1 MSFHDQS
8 KTPLKVILLLC
19 LLYVAAPFTAGLVG
33 IGDKRGPRFFPEEMH
48 VIIYTIGYSLTHD
61 TKPRISRNERPWM
74 YGGTEKLSLNV
85 LLAERT
91 ESILSCI
98 GSIELERYS
107 DTFVL
112 RTTSLPVR
120 ELGTEE
126 WHPGFATNGV
136 LAVNVSSNGLAVTLL
151 KTSGFRGDLL
161 ILSPQAVT
169 NLTETM
175 ARDRSF
181 QWRSDRIW
189 THKVRD

>member
-1 MSFHDQS
+1 M
-8 KTPLKVILLLC
+8 PLKVILLLC
-19 LLYVAAPFTAGLVG
+19 LLYLAAPFAAGLFG
-33 IGDKRGPRFFPEEMH
+33 IGDKRGPRFFPEGFH
-48 VIIYTIGYSLTHD
+48 AVLYTVGHALTHD

-91 ESILSCI
+91 ESILRCI
-98 GSIELERYS
+98 GSTELERYS

-120 ELGTEE
+120 ELGTDE

-136 LAVNVSSNGLAVTLL
+136 MAVNVSSNGLALTLL

-169 NLTETM
+169 NPTEIM

-189 THKVRD
+189 THKARD